1 MRTVADESATA
12 HMVKSLSFRS
22 SPAADPPILLTM
34 AAAHDLPDFNPRIIE
49 RYVETT
55 YRKATA
61 IFVGSVTAGVMIG
74 AVLGA
79 TPLTSLGSAWPIP
92 KIFGFATML
101 SGAFIGGLIGYIV
114 GDTRSFMCR
123 LQGQT
128 ALAQVETAINS
139 RRVLE
144 QLEAIEAVT
153 RRLRTAPPRPAAVP
167 AEAKTPSAPV
177 AVVQPAEPPV
187 MPVPQLRVAGSQDVP
202 PPPLSPA
209 PV

>member
-1 MRTVADESATA
+1 MRTVARKPTTA
-12 HMVKSLSFRS
+12 DMVKSLSFRS
-22 SPAADPPILLTM
+22 RPSARSPILRVM
-34 AAAHDLPDFNPRIIE
+34 AAAHELPDFDPRIIE

-74 AVLGA
+74 AAFGA
-79 TPLTSLGSAWPIP
+79 TPLTSLGSSWPIP

-139 RRVLE
+139 RRALE
-144 QLEAIEAVT
+144 HLEAIEAVM
-153 RRLRTAPPRPAAVP
+153 RRLRTAPFIRELRAGGPQRWTRRIPNPR
-167 AEAKTPSAPV
+167 TR
-177 AVVQPAEPPV
+177 
-187 MPVPQLRVAGSQDVP
+187 LDRVRQAGP
-202 PPPLSPA
+202 CA
-209 PV
+209 

>member
-1 MRTVADESATA
+1 
-12 HMVKSLSFRS
+12 
-22 SPAADPPILLTM
+22 M
-34 AAAHDLPDFNPRIIE
+34 AAAHELPDFDPRIIE

-74 AVLGA
+74 AAFGA
-79 TPLTSLGSAWPIP
+79 TPLTSLGSSWPIP

-139 RRVLE
+139 RRALE
-144 QLEAIEAVT
+144 QLEAIDAVT
-153 RRLRTAPPRPAAVP
+153 RRLRSAQSRPTAL
-167 AEAKTPSAPV
+167 AEAKVPSAP
-177 AVVQPAEPPV
+177 AVQPAEPPA
-187 MPVPQLRVAGSQDVP
+187 MPMPQLRVAGSQDVP
-202 PPPLSPA
+202 PPPLSPT
-209 PV
+209 PHQ

>member
-1 MRTVADESATA
+1 
-12 HMVKSLSFRS
+12 
-22 SPAADPPILLTM
+22 M
-34 AAAHDLPDFNPRIIE
+34 AAAQELPAFDPRIIE

-74 AVLGA
+74 AVFGA

-114 GDTRSFMCR
+114 GDTRAFICR

-128 ALAQVETAINS
+128 ALAQVETAMNS
-139 RRVLE
+139 RRALE

-153 RRLRTAPPRPAAVP
+153 RRLRTAPAR
-167 AEAKTPSAPV
+167 PSAPAEV
-177 AVVQPAEPPV
+177 RPSSAAAAEPAEPPV
-187 MPVPQLRVAGSQDVP
+187 AVPLPQLRLAGSQDVP
-202 PPPLSPA
+202 PPPLSPT
-209 PV
+209 PVQ

>member
-1 MRTVADESATA
+1 
-12 HMVKSLSFRS
+12 MVKSLSFCSR
-22 SPAADPPILLTM
+22 PGADRPILEGM
-34 AAAHDLPDFNPRIIE
+34 AAAHDLPDFDPRIIE

-61 IFVGSVTAGVMIG
+61 IFIGSVTAGVMIG
-74 AVLGA
+74 AAFGA
-79 TPLTSLGSAWPIP
+79 TPLTSLGSSWPIP

-139 RRVLE
+139 RRALE

-153 RRLRTAPPRPAAVP
+153 RRLRTAPPRPAAPVEVKASSRP
-167 AEAKTPSAPV
+167 AVQPVEPPV
-177 AVVQPAEPPV
+177 AV
-187 MPVPQLRVAGSQDVP
+187 PVPQLRVAGSQDVP
-202 PPPLSPA
+202 PPPLSPT
-209 PV
+209 PVQ

>member
-1 MRTVADESATA
+1 
-12 HMVKSLSFRS
+12 MVKSLSFHS
-22 SPAADPPILLTM
+22 SPAADPPILKGM
-34 AAAHDLPDFNPRIIE
+34 AAAQDLPDFDPRIIE

-74 AVLGA
+74 AVFGA

-114 GDTRSFMCR
+114 GDTRAFICR

-128 ALAQVETAINS
+128 ALAQVETAMNS
-139 RRVLE
+139 RRALE

-153 RRLRTAPPRPAAVP
+153 RRLRTAPAR
-167 AEAKTPSAPV
+167 PSAPAEV
-177 AVVQPAEPPV
+177 RPSSAAAAEPAEPPV
-187 MPVPQLRVAGSQDVP
+187 AVPLPQLRLAGSQDVP
-202 PPPLSPA
+202 PPPLSPT
-209 PV
+209 PVQ